1 VSSSRFPNA
10 KSCCATCVLLVAAL
24 LALAAA
30 PVALARD
37 AYVANVGSGSVSV
50 VDLGT
55 NAVVGTVGVGEKP
68 RDVAIT
74 PDGRFAYVTNEAGGT
89 VSVID
94 TATRAVVGAI
104 ALSVGAEPR
113 GIAIS
118 PNGQTAWVADF
129 GDGTVSVIDTA
140 TRSVIGTPIEVGKEP
155 DGVAV
160 SPDGTSVLVA
170 QRSGNV
176 AIIGTATR
184 AVVGTVVDA
193 GAPSQIAIGPRGG
206 RGFVTDSGTN
216 SVTAF
221 NPAGGSIVG
230 APIPVGV
237 QPSGIAIGPSGSF
250 AYAAGFG
257 DGTLTPIDT
266 STDLAGVQI
275 AGLNGPEG
283 VAVNPTGS
291 RGYVV
296 NSGGGSVTPF
306 DTATNAPL
314 ASIPVGSAPSGIA
327 IVPNQGPRAS
337 FWVSPVQRRI
347 QRHKLTFHGSA
358 SKDPDGTIAT
368 YAWDFGDG
376 KHAKGPEATRTHTYR
391 RPGTYTV
398 TLTVTDD
405 EGCSTEFVFT
415 GQTASC
421 NGSVAA
427 SATGTLV
434 VADRRGPALRL
445 AGGRRQR
452 IRGRIS
458 VFAQCPREACTA
470 RAGGVVMVTT
480 MRRGAPVTKKR
491 RLGSSSASL
500 AAGQWARLGVPVP
513 RGTRRAV
520 LKALRSGG
528 AAGAQLR
535 VAATDE
541 SGLATTR
548 GRYVELVRAHRRR

>member
-1 VSSSRFPNA
+1 MSLIVG
-10 KSCCATCVLLVAAL
+10 CAFGLFGSTAM
-24 LALAAA
+24 
-30 PVALARD
+30 ARD
-37 AYVANVGSGSVSV
+37 AYVADYGSGSVSV

-55 NAVVGTVGVGEKP
+55 NAVVATVAVGEKP

-74 PDGRFAYVTNEAGGT
+74 PDGRFAYVTNEAGST

-94 TATRAVVGAI
+94 AASNAVVGTI
-104 ALSVGAEPR
+104 PLSVGAEPR

-140 TRSVIGTPIEVGKEP
+140 TNSVSGAAIPVGEEP
-155 DGVAV
+155 DGVAIA
-160 SPDGTSVLVA
+160 PDGSLAFVA
-170 QRSGNV
+170 QRKGNV

-193 GAPSQIAIGPRGG
+193 GAPAQVAIGPHGG

-221 NPAGGSIVG
+221 NPTNGSVAG
-230 APIPVGV
+230 APIPGGS
-237 QPSGIAIGPSGSF
+237 QPSGIAIGPGGSV

-266 STDLAGVQI
+266 STDLAGAQI
-275 AGLNGPEG
+275 AGFNGPEG
-283 VAVNPTGS
+283 VAVNPSGS
-291 RGYVV
+291 RGYVA

-306 DTATNAPL
+306 ETATNALL
-314 ASIPVGSAPSGIA
+314 AAIPVGGAPSGIA
-327 IVPNQGPRAS
+327 IVPDQPPTAS
-337 FWVSPVQRRI
+337 FLVTPVQRRI
-347 QRHKLTFHGSA
+347 QRHKLTFHASA

-421 NGSVAA
+421 NGSAVATTS
-427 SATGTLV
+427 SAITVLDVTGPV
-434 VADRRGPALRL
+434 LRL

-452 IRGRIS
+452 LGGRVN
-458 VFAQCPREACTA
+458 VFALCPREPCAVSA
-470 RAGGVVMVTT
+470 RGFVVTT
-480 MRRGAPVTKKR
+480 IERGGTLRSSRHRLRGA
-491 RLGSSSASL
+491 SASL
-500 AAGQWARLGVPVP
+500 AAGAWGRLMLRIPK
-513 RGTRRAV
+513 GTRRA
-520 LKALRSGG
+520 ALRILRHGG
-528 AAGAQLR
+528 EATAEVKVVASDQAGNQTL
-535 VAATDE
+535 
-541 SGLATTR
+541 
-548 GRYVELVRAHRRR
+548 RRRSVTLIRPRRHR